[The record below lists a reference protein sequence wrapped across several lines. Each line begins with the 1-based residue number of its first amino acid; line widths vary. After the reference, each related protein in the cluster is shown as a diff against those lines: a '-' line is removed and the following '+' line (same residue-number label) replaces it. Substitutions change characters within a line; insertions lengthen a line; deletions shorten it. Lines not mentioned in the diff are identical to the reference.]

1 MSAHVKDMTSGTP
14 WKELLIFALPLM
26 VGNVFQQL
34 YTVMDSVI
42 VGQGIGV
49 NALAALGAADWFN
62 WMVVGLATGFSQ
74 GFSIQ
79 IAQQFGARDYDHLK
93 KTVAASYTLSLAM
106 GILFTIIMQAAAR
119 PVLVFLNTPENIMG
133 DSLSYLRVSFAG
145 FIVVMAYNMFASVL
159 RALGDSRTP
168 LIAMIIAAVIN
179 IVLDITFV
187 MGMHM
192 GVASAAAATVI
203 AQVFSAIY
211 CFMAV
216 RKITILKLSPAD
228 WRPSGRRMGRLMYL
242 GAPMAFQNVIIS
254 IGGMAIQSV
263 VNRFGLAFV
272 AGFTATNKLYGIL
285 EVAAT
290 SFGFSMTTY
299 TGQNLGAKKIRR
311 ISRGM
316 RSSLVMALIT
326 SEIIS
331 VTMILFG
338 RWILRLF
345 ISGTPSEIREVT
357 DIAYHYLFIMSV
369 PLFVLYV
376 LHVTR
381 SAIQGMGDTII
392 PMIAGFTEMVMRV
405 SVVMILP
412 HFFGRVSV
420 FWAEVAAWAGA
431 DVILIIAYLVKMR
444 RLSASATA
452 LSG

>member
-1 MSAHVKDMTSGTP
+1 MSTHVKDMTSGTP
-14 WKELLIFALPLM
+14 WKQLLVFALPLM
-26 VGNVFQQL
+26 IGNVFQQL

-62 WMVVGLATGFSQ
+62 WMVVGLATGFAQ

-106 GILFTIIMQAAAR
+106 GVVFTVVMQLAAR
-119 PVLVFLNTPENIMG
+119 PGLVLLNTPENIIG
-133 DSLSYLRVSFAG
+133 DSLSYLRVSFSG

-159 RALGDSRTP
+159 RALGDSKTP
-168 LIAMIIAAVIN
+168 LIAMVIAAAIN
-179 IVLDITFV
+179 IVLDIAFV
-187 MGMHM
+187 MGLHM

-203 AQVFSAIY
+203 AQAFSAVY

-216 RKITILKLSPAD
+216 RKIKLLKLSARD
-228 WRPSGRRMGRLMYL
+228 WRSNGRRMGKLMYL

-254 IGGMAIQSV
+254 IGGMALQSV

-272 AGFTATNKLYGIL
+272 AGFTATNKLYGVL

-290 SFGFSMTTY
+290 SFGFSMTTF

-311 ISRGM
+311 ISKGM
-316 RSSLVMALIT
+316 RSSLIMAFIT

-331 VTMILFG
+331 VAMILFG
-338 RWILRLF
+338 RMILRLF
-345 ISGTPSEIREVT
+345 ISGAESEIREVT
-357 DIAYHYLFIMSV
+357 DIAYHFLFVMCV
-369 PLFVLYV
+369 PLFILYV
-376 LHVTR
+376 LHVVR

-392 PMIAGFTEMVMRV
+392 PMISGCTEMVMRV
-405 SVVMILP
+405 SVAMILP
-412 HFFGRVSV
+412 HFFGPESV
-420 FWAEVAAWAGA
+420 FFAEVAAWIGA
-431 DVILIIAYLVKMR
+431 DVILITAYLVKMH
-444 RLSASATA
+444 RLLASATE